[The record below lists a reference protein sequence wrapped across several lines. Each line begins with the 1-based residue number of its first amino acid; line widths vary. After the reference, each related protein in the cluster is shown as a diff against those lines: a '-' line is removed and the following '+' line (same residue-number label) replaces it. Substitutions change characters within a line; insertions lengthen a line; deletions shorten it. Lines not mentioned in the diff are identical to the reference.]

1 MDMNTVRNGIE
12 SQFIGFADGLT
23 RFYSAASQPHG
34 EGINVMVSAGS
45 IPIFAHGRAT
55 EFSPPNDKGIL
66 EQPASLEIF
75 HQRRLALVNFTTNLF
90 KVALKILSRTA
101 MAVPVGMIELHEANT
116 SFHQPSGQEAIVGE
130 RRFVLFDA
138 VKLERGIAFT
148 GKVDQVRRARLHY
161 CCTIVRRDPGCDF
174 RVSRLDQVL

>member
-34 EGINVMVSAGS
+34 EGINVMVSAAS

-66 EQPASLEIF
+66 EQSASLEIF
-75 HQRRLALVNFTTNLF
+75 HKRGLALGNFTTHFF
-90 KVALKILSRTA
+90 KVALEILSRTA
-101 MAVPVGMIELHEANT
+101 MAVPVRMIELHEANT
-116 SFHQPSGQEAIVGE
+116 SFHQASSEEAIAGE
-130 RRFVLFDA
+130 RRFIFFNT
-138 VKLERGIAFT
+138 VKLERGIAF
-148 GKVDQVRRARLHY
+148 
-161 CCTIVRRDPGCDF
+161 
-174 RVSRLDQVL
+174 